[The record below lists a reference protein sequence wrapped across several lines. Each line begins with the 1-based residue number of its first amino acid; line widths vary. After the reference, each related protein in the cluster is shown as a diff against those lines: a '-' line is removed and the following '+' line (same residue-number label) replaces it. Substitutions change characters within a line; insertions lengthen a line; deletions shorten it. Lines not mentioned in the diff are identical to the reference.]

1 MKETDSIVLTGS
13 YARGTQT
20 PGSDLDFM
28 VISNNVTR
36 FHTETIW
43 DGDDEVQ
50 IILVPATKIHKMSA
64 LQFI

>member
-43 DGDDEVQ
+43 DGDDDG
-50 IILVPATKIHKMSA
+50 KA
-64 LQFI
+64 LCA